1 MKLKSLLLHVSVL
14 LCSVLVFSQTPFESL
29 NFIYSIQGEFI
40 LSGQHNDQKR
50 LEYSC
55 GLNRTGPTDAT
66 YWTDELYD
74 VVGKYPALYGGDFG
88 FSRTDQERWDVT
100 YESERQWNAGAV
112 VNIMWHSCPPT
123 SGATCQWEQDI
134 KSQLNQAQWQDLL
147 TEGGNLNTIWKSRV
161 NDIAQ
166 YLQYLEDAGVEVLWR
181 PYHEQNQTGFW
192 WNSLGA
198 ENTKSLWRMMHDYM
212 TNDLGLNNLI
222 WVLDVQDLNGGSDDF
237 SDWDPGDQYWDII
250 ALDVY
255 EGAYTNGVFYQNLKA
270 VAGDKPIAIG
280 ECFELPNATV
290 LNNFPDY
297 TFFMNWAYGLRV
309 DLHCNETNNDQE
321 IIDAYNNPRVL
332 TRDEMPGWGNVT
344 IVPANLLT
352 GKNVTV
358 SSTEVGDNVKENV
371 NDLNLNTRWSSQYT
385 DDEWIAFEL
394 GGSHY
399 VDSIRITWEAAYA
412 SDYEIQ
418 FSMDGNTWSTVE
430 HNTNNTELYNSH
442 DVGHLKTSHIRI
454 VGNTRATEFGYSI
467 FEVEAFGA
475 VSSSPYYGTPFLIPT
490 TIQAEDYDLGGEGVA
505 YHDLVVANEFE
516 EYRAEDVDIQMSLD
530 VSGNYN
536 IGGFNTGE
544 WLNYSIVASSTAEYD
559 IVLRVATLQT
569 GTLARLE
576 IDGQDVSG
584 LVSIPNTGGWQVW
597 EDVSINN
604 VTMTEGEHTIQLISE
619 NDYFNVNYLDVA
631 QSTVTEMKT
640 LTATK
645 HQLSAYPSPFS
656 VDTKLDLSHIEGA
669 VLSVKY
675 FTINGVELGGLNS
688 FSEETLIIGSG
699 WESGVYLIQ
708 VVTTESTKTIRVIK
722 E

>member
-1 MKLKSLLLHVSVL
+1 MKLKSLLLHVSIL
-14 LCSVLVFSQTPFESL
+14 LSNVMVFSQTPFESL

-55 GLNRTGPTDAT
+55 GLDRTGPTDAT

-88 FSRTDQERWDVT
+88 YSRTDQERWDVT
-100 YESERQWNAGAV
+100 YESERQWNAGGV

-123 SGATCQWEQDI
+123 SNTPCEWEQDI
-134 KSQLNQAQWQDLL
+134 KSQLNQAQWLDLL
-147 TEGGNLNTIWKSRV
+147 TDGGNLNTIWKSRV
-161 NDIAQ
+161 NEIAQ

-181 PYHEQNQTGFW
+181 PYHEQNQDGFW

-198 ENTKSLWRMMHDYM
+198 ENTKSLWRMMHNYM
-212 TNDLGLNNLI
+212 TNDLGLTNLI
-222 WVLDVQDLNGGSDDF
+222 WVLDVQDLNGGNDDF
-237 SDWDPGDQYWDII
+237 SDWDPGVQYWDII

-255 EGAYTNGVFYQNLKA
+255 EKAYTDSVFYQNLKA

-297 TFFMNWAYGLRV
+297 TFFMTWAYGLRV
-309 DLHCNETNNDQE
+309 DLNCAETNTDQE

-385 DDEWIAFEL
+385 DDEWIAFDL
-394 GGSHY
+394 DGLHNI
-399 VDSIRITWEAAYA
+399 DSIRVTWEEAYA
-412 SDYEIQ
+412 SNYEIQ

-430 HNTNNTELYNSH
+430 HITNNTVLYNFY
-442 DVGHLKTSHIRI
+442 DVDHLKTSHIRI
-454 VGNTRATEFGYSI
+454 LGNTRATEYGYSI
-467 FEVEAFGA
+467 FEVEVYGTT
-475 VSSSPYYGTPFLIPT
+475 SSSPFYGTPFSIPVM
-490 TIQAEDYDLGGEGVA
+490 IQAEDYDLGGEGIA
-505 YHDLVVANEFE
+505 YHDLVAANEFS
-516 EYRAEDVDIQMSLD
+516 EYRTDDVDVQATSD
-530 VSGNYN
+530 VSGDYN
-536 IGGFNTGE
+536 VGAFNTGE
-544 WLNYSIVASSTAEYD
+544 WLNYSIVTNSTGEFD
-559 IVLRVATLQT
+559 IVLRVATLES
-569 GTLARLE
+569 GALARLE

-584 LVSIPNTGGWQVW
+584 LISVPNTGGWQVW

-604 VTMTEGEHTIQLISE
+604 VTITEGEHTIRLISE
-619 NDYFNVNYLDVA
+619 DDYFNVNYLDVKR
-631 QSTVTEMKT
+631 STVTN
-640 LTATK
+640 LNNNLAIGS
-645 HQLSAYPSPFS
+645 HAVAYPTPFINE
-656 VDTKLDLSHIEGA
+656 TTLDLSHVPEAI
-669 VLSVKY
+669 LSVTC
-675 FTINGVELGGLNS
+675 FTISGNEIGQVISPPNND
-688 FSEETLIIGSG
+688 LIMGKN
-699 WESGVYLIQ
+699 WLPGVYLIQ
-708 VVTTESTKTIRVIK
+708 VVTTTNTKTIRVVK